1 MNVADY
7 AIPVSCKTIA
17 DCVDYVIQFAVM
29 ENSLDAEIYA
39 NNCRKYGAQAVIQG
53 ARHDKVMVTYYKNKD
68 GKIGPKWN

>member
-29 ENSLDAEIYA
+29 ANSSDAEIYA
-39 NNCRKYGAQAVIQG
+39 ANCRKYGAHTVIQG
-53 ARHDKVMVTYYKNKD
+53 TRHDKVMVTYYKNKD
-68 GKIGPKWN
+68 GKIGPQWD